1 MKLKYSIHN
10 KNEIKSFYAKRKNTP
25 YLGDDWHYHDEYELY
40 FPISGSGV
48 RIVGDSMEYYSSNEL
63 VTHYTG
69 KTPIENLQNIAINNL
84 EIEKNIQK
92 QTLESDDFYNLVKN
106 KIEKTGGVLKLSSQ

>member
-1 MKLKYSIHN
+1 MLQTTNILKLKYSIHN

-48 RIVGDSMEYYSSNEL
+48 RSVGDRM
-63 VTHYTG
+63 
-69 KTPIENLQNIAINNL
+69 
-84 EIEKNIQK
+84 
-92 QTLESDDFYNLVKN
+92 
-106 KIEKTGGVLKLSSQ
+106 

>member
-10 KNEIKSFYAKRKNTP
+10 KNERKSFYAKRKNTP

-63 VTHYTG
+63 VMCGSNLPHLFKTKSDYDNHDRVVVKFCLLYT
-69 KTPIENLQNIAINNL
+69 
-84 EIEKNIQK
+84 
-92 QTLESDDFYNLVKN
+92 SDAADD
-106 KIEKTGGVLKLSSQ
+106 